1 MFKTPRR
8 RALLVPF
15 ASLLLFACTDRD
27 LPTLPAAPETPPA
40 GTIIA
45 AIECRVTVADGAMG
59 CAQLELPPTT
69 PGISPTV
76 ILGGQNTYVKVST
89 VSASYDDGAQVFTAD
104 MTVQNLVAHLMGT
117 PDGVAVTGVNVF
129 FHSPPAVTSGSGN
142 ISVSN
147 ADGQGSFTG
156 ANQDY
161 FLYNQIL
168 SPYQISA
175 EKTWLF
181 NVDNTVL
188 TFSFV
193 LYVSAQLDDEASPRL
208 DEVWEGD
215 VSTDWEATGNWN
227 TNAVPTI
234 TSTVA
239 IPNQSQMV
247 GPNMPT
253 LTAAA
258 QVLHLRVGLASTL
271 TLTSQSFEV
280 AGNLDAEGTITGG
293 STTMS
298 GAGALLKGNVDAL
311 AVTGSTFLQ
320 GTARA
325 TGAVNVTG
333 SLTTNGNVLTIA
345 VP

>member
-1 MFKTPRR
+1 MSTTPRQ
-8 RALLVPF
+8 RAILALF
-15 ASLLLFACTDRD
+15 ASLLLFGCTDRD
-27 LPTLPAAPETPPA
+27 LLTLPAAPETPPT

-45 AIECRVTVADGAMG
+45 AIECRVTVADRSMG
-59 CAQLELPPTT
+59 CTQLELPPET
-69 PGISPTV
+69 PGVNATV
-76 ILGGQNTYVKVST
+76 ILGGQNTYVRVAT
-89 VSASYDDGAQVFTAD
+89 VSASYDGGAQVFSAD

-117 PDGVAVTGVNVF
+117 PDGNTVSGVSVF
-129 FHSPPAVTSGSGN
+129 FHTPPAVTGGSGS
-142 ISVSN
+142 IAVAN
-147 ADGQGSFTG
+147 ADGQGTFTG

-168 SPYQISA
+168 SPYEISQ

-181 NVDNTVL
+181 NVDNTVT

-208 DEVWEGD
+208 DAVWQGD
-215 VSTDWEATGNWN
+215 VSTDWEVTGNWSN
-227 TNAVPTI
+227 GAVPDS
-234 TSTVA
+234 TSVVA
-239 IPNQSQMV
+239 VPNQSLMV

-258 QVLHLRVGLASTL
+258 RVLHLRVGLASTL
-271 TLTSQSFEV
+271 GLANQSFQV
-280 AGNLDAEGTITGG
+280 DGNLDAEGTISGG

-311 AVTGSTFLQ
+311 VVTGSTFLQ
-320 GTARA
+320 GTAKA
-325 TGAVNVTG
+325 TGAVSITG
-333 SLTTNGNVLTIA
+333 SLTNSGNVLTIA

>member
-1 MFKTPRR
+1 MYNARL
-8 RALLVPF
+8 RAGLVLA
-15 ASLLLFACTDRD
+15 ASLLLYGCTDRQ
-27 LPTLPAAPETPPA
+27 LPTLPVAPEPPPT

-45 AIECRVTVADGAMG
+45 AIECRVTLADGTMG
-59 CAQLELPPTT
+59 CTQVDLPPET
-69 PGISPTV
+69 PGVNATV
-76 ILGGQNTYVKVST
+76 ILGGQNTYVKIST
-89 VSASYDDGAQVFTAD
+89 VSASYDGGAQVFSAD

-117 PDGVAVTGVNVF
+117 PDGIAVSGVSVF
-129 FHSPPAVTSGSGN
+129 FHTPPAVTGGSGN
-142 ISVSN
+142 IDVAN
-147 ADGQGSFTG
+147 EDGTGTFTG

-168 SPYQISA
+168 SPYEISQ

-181 NVDNTVL
+181 NVDNTVT

-208 DEVWEGD
+208 DAVWQGD
-215 VSTDWEATGNWN
+215 VSTDWETVGNWSN
-227 TNAVPTI
+227 GAVPTI

-239 IPNQSQMV
+239 VPNQSMMV

-258 QVLHLRVGLASTL
+258 QVLNLRVGLASTL
-271 TLTSQSFEV
+271 SLANQSFEV
-280 AGNLDAEGTITGG
+280 GGNLDATGTISGG

-298 GAGALLKGNVDAL
+298 GSGALLNGNVDAL
-311 AVTGSTFLQ
+311 AITGSTFLQ